1 MKFLKESQFKDEL
14 KDLNDKINFY
24 KGKVQALND
33 YADKNG
39 FDDILPSGRTVEEE
53 IQYYSTKQ
61 ASAID
66 KKAELEKPR
75 KKVVKDLFQDKFEE
89 DLNEALGIK
98 LEDQNN
104 IKKYLMINHFDPDNI
119 YMIKNIPNDSWLWD
133 SDYIIEDV
141 SNKTGDHLVEWNDE
155 EIFIYSLQGKSI
167 EQWDKEIFQDISN
180 YAKQNPDDWY
190 EEYDKFPITVSVDVQ
205 DFNIYPPKY
214 KTWLSDLIEYSYVDS
229 DSASAYAVINL
240 DDNQFE
246 DYTESSF
253 NESEEN
259 LDESS
264 KKDHK
269 IIKESIEKYKHFIIA
284 SNDMFEDYFKDEI
297 GLKKDINPYEFIFF
311 TNNPDNIGLKY
322 DDWSYIIENLDG
334 YDMSVND
341 LKSIIVDEDGFIK
354 SDYLVFILRTGGI
367 KKRYLESSNQLK
379 DMAKHNKKKQKG
391 KGWFVKLN
399 AGNPEYNASFFN
411 RAMGNDITPSS
422 EISSSEGT
430 GLAEDIEPRQIN
442 IRQSLIELDKEDPD
456 FLGSLSSMYDYLEPD
471 LTIEDKKELI
481 DLINKHDH
489 LKIFNFLNNK
499 IDVDFDYEIHEE
511 EIN

>member
-14 KDLNDKINFY
+14 KDLDNKINFY
-24 KGKVQALND
+24 KGKIQALND

-39 FDDILPSGRTVEEE
+39 FDDILPSGRTIEKE

-75 KKVVKDLFQDKFEE
+75 KKVVKNLFQDKFEE

-104 IKKYLMINHFDPDNI
+104 IKKYLMINHFDPD
-119 YMIKNIPNDSWLWD
+119 YMHMIKNIPNDSWLWD

-141 SNKTGDHLVEWNDE
+141 SNKTGNHLVEWNDE
-155 EIFIYSLQGKSI
+155 EIFVYSLQGKSI

-190 EEYDKFPITVSVDVQ
+190 EEYDKFPITVSVDIQ

-214 KTWLSDLIEYSYVDS
+214 KTWLSDLIEYSYVDG

-240 DDNQFE
+240 DDNKFE

-253 NESEEN
+253 NNNEEN
-259 LDESS
+259 LD
-264 KKDHK
+264 
-269 IIKESIEKYKHFIIA
+269 
-284 SNDMFEDYFKDEI
+284 
-297 GLKKDINPYEFIFF
+297 
-311 TNNPDNIGLKY
+311 
-322 DDWSYIIENLDG
+322 
-334 YDMSVND
+334 
-341 LKSIIVDEDGFIK
+341 
-354 SDYLVFILRTGGI
+354 
-367 KKRYLESSNQLK
+367 ESSNQLK
-379 DMAKHNKKKQKG
+379 DMARHNKKKQKG

-411 RAMGNDITPSS
+411 RAMGNDTTSS
-422 EISSSEGT
+422 SDISSGEGT
-430 GLAEDIEPRQIN
+430 GLAEDLNEEVNSVEENIEPRQIN

-456 FLGSLSSMYDYLEPD
+456 FLGTLSSMYDYLEPD

-481 DLINKHDH
+481 DLINKQDY

-499 IDVDFDYEIHEE
+499 MDVYFDYEIHEE
-511 EIN
+511 EID